1 MSLLRKFTTRLLHLK
16 SMKVVDVW
24 FSNRYK
30 DLHLLVKPYKN
41 GCLCPKCGR
50 RGRMIKGAKKERA
63 WRDIP
68 LGFVRVFF
76 HYAPREIKCRIHGR
90 IQEDV
95 PWAAPY
101 SRETYRFEY
110 LLVKYCCDMS
120 QKKAAEQ
127 LKIPK
132 STVSDI
138 LHRLIKRG
146 RQGHKIRS
154 LRVIGVDEISYMKGR
169 KYATVVY
176 DLDRAKVV
184 WVGKGKGRSTIESFF
199 LEELSEYQR
208 SNIRYATCDMSRA
221 YVGAIKDYCPNATLV
236 LDRFHIVKALNEAVD
251 EVRKEQWRKVEKDER
266 KVLKGLRWLLYRHSS
281 TRTKKDTRILN
292 SLRRSNRRIYRAWV
306 LKDEFE
312 QFWNYKAPWAAERFM
327 KRWTT
332 TALRSRLEPLQ
343 KFAKMIRKYKDNILT
358 FVKTRLTNAVS
369 EGINRIIRM
378 IKNRASGFHSLD
390 AFSDMIY
397 LVVGNVNI
405 AEQIPVNIC
414 TAYGGHNA
422 LY

>member
-1 MSLLRKFTTRLLHLK
+1 MSPLKKFITKLLHLK
-16 SMKVVDVW
+16 SLKVANVW
-24 FSNRYK
+24 FENRYK
-30 DLHLLVKPYKN
+30 ELHLSVKPYKS

-50 RGRMIKGAKKERA
+50 RGCIVKGASKKRV

-68 LGFVRVFF
+68 LGFVDVFF
-76 HYAPREIKCRIHGR
+76 HYAPREIRCKIHGR

-110 LLVKYCCDMS
+110 LLVRYCCDMS

-127 LKIPK
+127 LRIPK
-132 STVSDI
+132 STISDI

-154 LRVIGVDEISYMKGR
+154 LKVIGIDEVSYRKGR
-169 KYATVVY
+169 RYATVVY
-176 DLDRAKVV
+176 DMSRARVV
-184 WVGKGKGRSTIESFF
+184 WVGKGKGRSTIDRFF

-208 SNIRYATCDMSRA
+208 ANIMYATCDMSRA
-221 YVGAIKDYCPNATLV
+221 YMGAIKDHCPNATLV

-251 EVRKEQWRKVEKDER
+251 EVRKEQWRKLDKDER
-266 KVLKGLRWLLYRHSS
+266 KAMKGLRWLLYRHSS

-292 SLRRSNRRIYRAWV
+292 SLHKSNRRIYRAWV

-312 QFWNYKAPWAAERFM
+312 QFWNYKAPWAADRFL

-332 TALRSRLEPLQ
+332 AALRSRLEPLRN
-343 KFAKMIRKYKDNILT
+343 FAKMIRKHKDNILS

-378 IKNRASGFHSLD
+378 IKNRASGFHTFD
-390 AFSDMIY
+390 AFADMIY
-397 LVVGNVNI
+397 LVAGDVDI
-405 AEQIPVNIC
+405 AKQIPVKNC
-414 TAYGGHNA
+414 TSYGGHYA
-422 LY
+422 L